1 MAESDEAS
9 RFQTPR
15 GLEAASEAGVGQDRT
30 WGQGDVAIRGGSVW
44 QSGAEVAQGNDV
56 RLGREGRGRGGSGD
70 EYPIESTQPKT
81 VSRGEVASLSATI
94 LPGPGRA
101 AGTRAGRDTNTPRKN
116 WSGGEFNE
124 RGVSAAFTRGTALG
138 SRGREGE
145 GEGWTESGGSST
157 SGNEIITNRATG
169 ALQVEGETGGLRR
182 SSRAKSSWTPF
193 PEEDC
198 CQRRRLSG
206 ALSAAARS
214 HLPT

>member
-1 MAESDEAS
+1 MSGPMSFGGHRGQPCSPLQMAESDEAS

-44 QSGAEVAQGNDV
+44 QSGVEVAQGNDV

-81 VSRGEVASLSATI
+81 VSRGEAASLSVTI
-94 LPGPGRA
+94 FPGSGRA

-124 RGVSAAFTRGTALG
+124 RGVSAAFTRAQHRGPGAERERERDGL
-138 SRGREGE
+138 SRGAQVHQEMRLLQTKQLGRC
-145 GEGWTESGGSST
+145 WPGG
-157 SGNEIITNRATG
+157 R
-169 ALQVEGETGGLRR
+169 Q
-182 SSRAKSSWTPF
+182 
-193 PEEDC
+193 ED
-198 CQRRRLSG
+198 
-206 ALSAAARS
+206 
-214 HLPT
+214 